1 MFLPPVLALSS
12 VRPRGIPSYALPL
25 AAGGWPGKS
34 EYHPSYSAE
43 EATVIKDLD
52 HLALVT
58 TDAERAARFLIDL
71 LGFKESGRIENTPH
85 SGTIIF
91 ISLGGT
97 QIELFGTGEAGAAPA
112 SDRAV
117 GFKHL
122 ALSVDDIDAEYGRLK
137 AAGVEFGM
145 VPTTVESGLRIAF
158 FKDPDGNALELMQR
172 PK

>member
-1 MFLPPVLALSS
+1 M
-12 VRPRGIPSYALPL
+12 
-25 AAGGWPGKS
+25 
-34 EYHPSYSAE
+34 
-43 EATVIKDLD
+43 IKDLD

-58 TDAERAARFLIDL
+58 TDAERAAHFYIDL
-71 LGFKESGRIENTPH
+71 LGFKESGRLENTPH

-97 QIELFGTGEAGAAPA
+97 QIELFGTGDAAATPA
-112 SDRAV
+112 AERAV
-117 GFKHL
+117 GYKHL
-122 ALSVDDIDAEYGRLK
+122 ALLVDDIDGEYERLR

-158 FKDPDGNALELMQR
+158 FTDPDGNALELMQR